1 VSAAGTLGEADPRL
15 ARGATGLLAD
25 FNRAGVMT
33 GADIHVADRLAA
45 LAGETDQRVALA
57 AALAVRAVRHG
68 SVCADLAA
76 VHATVVIDPDGRD
89 APGSGPPPDG
99 ASALSWPDPDGW
111 VAACAASP
119 LVTAGVADA
128 DGAAA
133 GPPRPLHLQGTL
145 LYLDRYW
152 QDERLVAGELARRMA
167 APPLPVDVAAAAAV
181 LDDAFPGTDAAD
193 QRAAAHL
200 ALRSPLTVL
209 TGGPGT
215 GKTHAIAG
223 LLAAL
228 LTQPGAPRRVALAAP
243 TGKAAARLSEAVRAR
258 AGDPWAGAAAPALA
272 AAEARTLHRLLGPR
286 PGTRTRFR
294 HDRHDRLPYE
304 VVVVDETSM
313 VSLSLMAR
321 LMEALR
327 PDARLVLVGDP
338 DQLSS
343 VEAGAVLRDI
353 VDLGER
359 RPDGGPVRRLRHNFR
374 TGAVA
379 LHQLAAAV
387 REGDADAVAAVL
399 SRGGDVELVDVDPGE
414 WGSAGSAELA
424 GLRRDVVR
432 VGREVAGSAVR
443 GDGDGALRAASAH
456 RLLCGR
462 RSGPHGAVRWADEV
476 ERWLTDAGVESHA
489 PGWPRPRWPVGTP
502 LLVTANDYDNGLANG
517 DAGVVVARA
526 GGGVTGVFAAPAG
539 LRTLHPDRVAHVASA
554 HALTVHKA
562 QGSEYDAVTVV
573 LPPEGSP
580 LLTRELL
587 YTAVTRARGRV
598 RLIGTAASV
607 AAAVR
612 TQVRR
617 AGGLAT
623 GDGT

>member
-1 VSAAGTLGEADPRL
+1 MSAAGTLGGPDPRA
-15 ARGATGLLAD
+15 ARGATGLLAE
-25 FNRAGVMT
+25 FNRAGVLT
-33 GADIHVADRLAA
+33 TADVHVADRLAV

-57 AALAVRAVRHG
+57 AALAVRAVRQG
-68 SVCADLAA
+68 SVCADLAVA
-76 VHATVVIDPDGRD
+76 HETVVVDPDGALAREPTLP
-89 APGSGPPPDG
+89 APEAAPLP
-99 ASALSWPDPDGW
+99 WPEPSGW

-119 LVTAGVADA
+119 LVTAATADP
-128 DGAAA
+128 DSEVA
-133 GPPRPLHLQGTL
+133 GPPRPLHLEGTL

-152 QDERLVAGELARRMA
+152 QDERLVADELARRMA
-167 APPLPVDVAAAAAV
+167 ASPLPVDDRAAAAV
-181 LDDAFPGTDAAD
+181 LDGAFPGADAAD

-200 ALRSPLTVL
+200 ALSSPLTVV

-215 GKTHAIAG
+215 GKTHTVAG

-228 LTQPGAPRRVALAAP
+228 LAQPGAPRRVALAAP
-243 TGKAAARLSEAVRAR
+243 TGKAAARLSEAVHAR
-258 AGDPWAGAAAPALA
+258 ATGPWAGAAAPALA
-272 AAEARTLHRLLGPR
+272 SAEARTLHRLLGSR
-286 PGTRTRFR
+286 PGSRTRFR

-313 VSLSLMAR
+313 VSLPLMAR
-321 LMEALR
+321 LMAALR

-374 TGAVA
+374 TGAA
-379 LHQLAAAV
+379 DLHALAAAV
-387 REGDADAVAAVL
+387 RDGDPEAVMAVL
-399 SRGGDVELVDVDPGE
+399 TRGGDVELVDLDPGR
-414 WGSAGSAELA
+414 WGSAGAAPLA
-424 GLRRDVVR
+424 GLRTDVVR
-432 VGREVAGSAVR
+432 VGREVAGLAAE

-476 ERWLTDAGVESHA
+476 ERWLADAGIESHA
-489 PGWPRPRWPVGTP
+489 PGWPRPRWPMGTP

-526 GGGVTGVFAAPAG
+526 GGGVTGAFAAPGG
-539 LRTLHPDRVAHVASA
+539 LRTLHPDRVAQVASA

-562 QGSEYDAVTVV
+562 QGSEYDAVTVI

-587 YTAVTRARGRV
+587 YTAVTRARSRV
-598 RLIGTAASV
+598 RVLGTAASV
-607 AAAVR
+607 AHAVR

-617 AGGLAT
+617 AGGLVPNA
-623 GDGT
+623 D